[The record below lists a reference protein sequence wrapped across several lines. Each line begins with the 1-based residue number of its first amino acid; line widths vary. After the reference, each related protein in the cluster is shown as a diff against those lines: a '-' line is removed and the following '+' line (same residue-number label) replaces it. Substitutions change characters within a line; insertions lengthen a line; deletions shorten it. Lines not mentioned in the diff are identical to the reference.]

1 MTKRISGMSF
11 DVYVDG
17 DLIHIE
23 KISLDIT
30 DNSAAAQTRGV
41 PDGYVDGD
49 VAAEGEIEVS
59 SKVLQVL
66 TAKARS
72 AGSWR
77 GIPPVDFLFYAKA
90 GSEEMKVESFG
101 NKLQLNSVLDGDPKG
116 GSVSTHKIKYFVTS
130 PKFVN
135 INGVPYLES
144 EATENLIG

>member
-11 DVYVDG
+11 DAYIDG
-17 DLIHIE
+17 ELIHIE

-41 PDGYVDGD
+41 PDGHVDGD

-66 TAKARS
+66 TAKARA

-77 GIPPVDFLFYAKA
+77 GIEPLDFLFYAKA
-90 GSEEMKVESFG
+90 GSEEVKVETFG
-101 NKLQLNSVLDGDPKG
+101 NKLQLSNLLDIDPKAAAYPR
-116 GSVSTHKIKYFVTS
+116 TKLNTS
-130 PKFVN
+130 
-135 INGVPYLES
+135 
-144 EATENLIG
+144 

>member
-11 DVYVDG
+11 DAYIDG
-17 DLIHIE
+17 ELIHIE

-41 PDGYVDGD
+41 PDGHVDGD

-66 TAKARS
+66 TAKARA

-77 GIPPVDFLFYAKA
+77 GIEPLDFL
-90 GSEEMKVESFG
+90 ST
-101 NKLQLNSVLDGDPKG
+101 PKQA
-116 GSVSTHKIKYFVTS
+116 VKK
-130 PKFVN
+130 
-135 INGVPYLES
+135 
-144 EATENLIG
+144 

>member
-1 MTKRISGMSF
+1 MSF
-11 DVYVDG
+11 DSYVDG

-41 PDGYVDGD
+41 PDGHVDGD

-59 SKVLQVL
+59 SKVLSVL

-77 GIPPVDFLFYAKA
+77 GIEPVDFLFYAKA
-90 GSEEMKVESFG
+90 GNEEVKVETFG
-101 NKLQLNSVLDGDPKG
+101 CKLQLSNLLDIDPKG
-116 GSVSTHKIKYFVTS
+116 GSVATHKIKYFVTS

-135 INGVPYLES
+135 INGVPYLEA

>member
-11 DVYVDG
+11 DIYLDG

-90 GSEEMKVESFG
+90 GREEMKVETFG

-116 GSVSTHKIKYFVTS
+116 GSVSRIKSNTS
-130 PKFVN
+130 
-135 INGVPYLES
+135 
-144 EATENLIG
+144 